1 MALKWKEGE
10 MLKENELVLSLC
22 KGKVV
27 ENHRSENDQIK
38 AFREK
43 YRDQSVLI
51 TKATQGDSKALRQ
64 LRWQCGLKVI
74 I

>member
-10 MLKENELVLSLC
+10 MMKENEFILSLC
-22 KGKVV
+22 KEKVV
-27 ENHRSENDQIK
+27 EDQRSENDQIK

-43 YRDQSVLI
+43 YRDQSALI
-51 TKATQGDSKALRQ
+51 TKATRGDSKALRQ

-74 I
+74 T

>member
-10 MLKENELVLSLC
+10 MLKENEFIFSLC
-22 KGKVV
+22 KEKVDDDQ
-27 ENHRSENDQIK
+27 RSENDQIK
-38 AFREK
+38 AFKEQ
-43 YRDQSVLI
+43 YRDQSELI

-74 I
+74 T

>member
-1 MALKWKEGE
+1 MAFKWKEGE
-10 MLKENELVLSLC
+10 MVKENEFILSLC
-22 KGKVV
+22 KEKVV
-27 ENHRSENDQIK
+27 EDQRSENDQIK

-43 YRDQSVLI
+43 YRDQSELI

-74 I
+74 T

>member
-1 MALKWKEGE
+1 MAFKWKEGE
-10 MLKENELVLSLC
+10 MVKENEFILSLC
-22 KGKVV
+22 KEKVV
-27 ENHRSENDQIK
+27 VDQRSENDQIK

-43 YRDQSVLI
+43 YRDQSELI

-74 I
+74 T

>member
-1 MALKWKEGE
+1 MAFKWKEGE
-10 MLKENELVLSLC
+10 MVKENEFILSLC
-22 KGKVV
+22 KEKVV
-27 ENHRSENDQIK
+27 GDQRSENDQIK

-43 YRDQSVLI
+43 YRDQSELI

-74 I
+74 T